1 MTKHWIAG
9 PLADIAKSVERTKG
23 WCMRRSS
30 ILLVI
35 SATLPLS
42 GCFGS
47 SMDLFGSD
55 TVDSSIS
62 TSTVVKSGNPTSRS
76 DELTVQSAV
85 SSADLSK
92 TEGKP
97 LPWANATTGSAGVV
111 TAIQEEKGNGVICRN
126 FSTTRHSYEGIAY
139 FSGKTCTSGTGN
151 WQLMNFDRQ
160 S

>member
-1 MTKHWIAG
+1 MRKASMIFIIA
-9 PLADIAKSVERTKG
+9 
-23 WCMRRSS
+23 
-30 ILLVI
+30 
-35 SATLPLS
+35 ATLPLS

-55 TVDSSIS
+55 SVDSSIS
-62 TSTVVKSGNPTSRS
+62 TSTVSKKGNPSSHS

-85 SSADLSK
+85 SSVDLDK
-92 TEGKP
+92 TDGKP

-111 TAIQEEKGNGVICRN
+111 TAIQEEKGQGFICRN

-151 WQLMNFDRQ
+151 WELMSFDRR

>member
-1 MTKHWIAG
+1 MRKASMITIIA
-9 PLADIAKSVERTKG
+9 
-23 WCMRRSS
+23 
-30 ILLVI
+30 
-35 SATLPLS
+35 ATLPLS

-55 TVDSSIS
+55 SVDSSIS
-62 TSTVVKSGNPTSRS
+62 TSTVSKKGNPASHS

-85 SSADLSK
+85 SSVDLDK
-92 TEGKP
+92 TDGKP
-97 LPWANATTGSAGVV
+97 LPWANASTGSAGVV
-111 TAIQEEKGNGVICRN
+111 TAIQEEKGQGFICRN

-151 WQLMNFDRQ
+151 WELMSFDRR

>member
-1 MTKHWIAG
+1 
-9 PLADIAKSVERTKG
+9 
-23 WCMRRSS
+23 MRKASMV
-30 ILLVI
+30 LVI
-35 SATLPLS
+35 AATLPLS

-55 TVDSSIS
+55 SVDNSIS
-62 TSTVVKSGNPTSRS
+62 TSTVSKTSNPSSHS

-85 SSADLSK
+85 SSADLDK
-92 TEGKP
+92 TDGKP

-111 TAIQEEKGNGVICRN
+111 TAIQEEKGQGFICRN

-151 WQLMNFDRQ
+151 WELMSFDRR

>member
-1 MTKHWIAG
+1 MSKR
-9 PLADIAKSVERTKG
+9 K
-23 WCMRRSS
+23 
-30 ILLVI
+30 ILLALA
-35 SATLPLS
+35 ATLPLS
-42 GCFGS
+42 GCFGG

-62 TSTVVKSGNPTSRS
+62 TNTISKGRTSGNGS

-92 TEGKP
+92 TDGKP

-111 TAIQEEKGNGVICRN
+111 TAIQEEKGQGVICRN

-139 FSGKTCTSGTGN
+139 FSGKTCTSGSGN
-151 WQLMNFDRQ
+151 WQLLSFDRQ

>member
-1 MTKHWIAG
+1 
-9 PLADIAKSVERTKG
+9 
-23 WCMRRSS
+23 MRRSS
-30 ILLVI
+30 ILLI
-35 SATLPLS
+35 ITATLPLS

-62 TSTVVKSGNPTSRS
+62 TSTIAKKGNGTSHS

-111 TAIQEEKGNGVICRN
+111 TAIQEEKGDGVICRT

-139 FSGKTCTSGTGN
+139 FSGKTCTAGSGS
-151 WQLMNFDRQ
+151 WQLMSFDRQ

>member
-1 MTKHWIAG
+1 
-9 PLADIAKSVERTKG
+9 
-23 WCMRRSS
+23 MRRTS
-30 ILLVI
+30 ILLI
-35 SATLPLS
+35 ITATLPLS

-62 TSTVVKSGNPTSRS
+62 TSTVAKKGNGTSHS

-111 TAIQEEKGNGVICRN
+111 TAIQEEKGDGVICRN

-139 FSGKTCTSGTGN
+139 FSGKTCTAGSGS

>member
-1 MTKHWIAG
+1 MTKHWIVG
-9 PLADIAKSVERTKG
+9 PFKDIAKSVERTKG

-30 ILLVI
+30 IFLVI
-35 SATLPLS
+35 AATLPLS
-42 GCFGS
+42 GCFGG

-62 TSTVVKSGNPTSRS
+62 TSTVNKTGNPTSHS

-111 TAIQEEKGNGVICRN
+111 TAIQEENQEYIPRGGSGAGVRLLVEFLRN
-126 FSTTRHSYEGIAY
+126 
-139 FSGKTCTSGTGN
+139 K
-151 WQLMNFDRQ
+151 
-160 S
+160 

>member
-1 MTKHWIAG
+1 
-9 PLADIAKSVERTKG
+9 
-23 WCMRRSS
+23 MRRSS

-35 SATLPLS
+35 AATLPLS

-47 SMDLFGSD
+47 SMDLFGSE
-55 TVDSSIS
+55 TVDNSIS
-62 TSTVVKSGNPTSRS
+62 TSTVAKNGNTTSRS

-92 TEGKP
+92 SEGKP

-111 TAIQEEKGNGVICRN
+111 TAIQEEKGDGVICRN

-139 FSGKTCTSGTGN
+139 FSGKTCTAGSGS

>member
-1 MTKHWIAG
+1 MRKASMILIIA
-9 PLADIAKSVERTKG
+9 
-23 WCMRRSS
+23 
-30 ILLVI
+30 
-35 SATLPLS
+35 ATLPLS

-55 TVDSSIS
+55 SVDSSIS
-62 TSTVVKSGNPTSRS
+62 TSTVSKKGNPSSHS

-85 SSADLSK
+85 SSVDLDK
-92 TEGKP
+92 TDGKP

-111 TAIQEEKGNGVICRN
+111 TAIQEEKGQGFICRN

-151 WQLMNFDRQ
+151 WELMSFDRR

>member
-1 MTKHWIAG
+1 MTKHWIVG
-9 PLADIAKSVERTKG
+9 PLKDIAKSVERTKG

-30 ILLVI
+30 ILLI
-35 SATLPLS
+35 ITATLPLS

-62 TSTVVKSGNPTSRS
+62 TSTIAKKGNGTSHS

-111 TAIQEEKGNGVICRN
+111 TAIQEEKGDGVICRN

-139 FSGKTCTSGTGN
+139 FSGKTCTAGSGS
-151 WQLMNFDRQ
+151 WQLMSFDRQ

>member
-1 MTKHWIAG
+1 
-9 PLADIAKSVERTKG
+9 
-23 WCMRRSS
+23 
-30 ILLVI
+30 
-35 SATLPLS
+35 
-42 GCFGS
+42 
-47 SMDLFGSD
+47 MDLFGSD
-55 TVDSSIS
+55 SVDSSIS
-62 TSTVVKSGNPTSRS
+62 TNTVSKNRNGGNGS

-111 TAIQEEKGNGVICRN
+111 TAIQEEKGQGVICRN

-139 FSGKTCTSGTGN
+139 FSGKTCTSGSGN
-151 WQLMNFDRQ
+151 WQLLSFDRQ

>member
-1 MTKHWIAG
+1 MRKASMIFIIA
-9 PLADIAKSVERTKG
+9 
-23 WCMRRSS
+23 
-30 ILLVI
+30 
-35 SATLPLS
+35 ATLPLS

-47 SMDLFGSD
+47 SMDLFGSNS
-55 TVDSSIS
+55 VDNSIS
-62 TSTVVKSGNPTSRS
+62 TSTVSKTGNPASHS

-85 SSADLSK
+85 SSVDLDK
-92 TEGKP
+92 TDGKP

-111 TAIQEEKGNGVICRN
+111 TAIQEEKGQGFICRN

-151 WQLMNFDRQ
+151 WELMSFDRR

>member
-1 MTKHWIAG
+1 
-9 PLADIAKSVERTKG
+9 
-23 WCMRRSS
+23 MRKSS
-30 ILLVI
+30 ILLI
-35 SATLPLS
+35 ITATLPLS
-42 GCFGS
+42 GCFGG

-55 TVDSSIS
+55 TVDNSIS
-62 TSTVVKSGNPTSRS
+62 TSTIAKKNDGTSHS

-111 TAIQEEKGNGVICRN
+111 TAIQEEKGDGVICRN

-139 FSGKTCTSGTGN
+139 FSGKTCTAGSGS
-151 WQLMNFDRQ
+151 WQLMSFDRQ

>member
-1 MTKHWIAG
+1 
-9 PLADIAKSVERTKG
+9 
-23 WCMRRSS
+23 MRRSS
-30 ILLVI
+30 ILLI
-35 SATLPLS
+35 ITATLPLS

-62 TSTVVKSGNPTSRS
+62 TSTVAKKGNGTSHS

-111 TAIQEEKGNGVICRN
+111 TAIQEEKGDGVICRN

-139 FSGKTCTSGTGN
+139 FSGKTCTAGSGS
-151 WQLMNFDRQ
+151 WQLMSFDRQ

>member
-1 MTKHWIAG
+1 MRKASMIFIIA
-9 PLADIAKSVERTKG
+9 
-23 WCMRRSS
+23 
-30 ILLVI
+30 
-35 SATLPLS
+35 ATLPLS

-55 TVDSSIS
+55 SVDSSIS
-62 TSTVVKSGNPTSRS
+62 TSTVSKTGNPSSHS

-85 SSADLSK
+85 SSVDLDK
-92 TEGKP
+92 TDGKP

-111 TAIQEEKGNGVICRN
+111 TAIQEEKGQGFICRN

-151 WQLMNFDRQ
+151 WELMSFDRR

>member
-1 MTKHWIAG
+1 
-9 PLADIAKSVERTKG
+9 
-23 WCMRRSS
+23 MRRSS
-30 ILLVI
+30 ILLI
-35 SATLPLS
+35 ITATLPLS

-62 TSTVVKSGNPTSRS
+62 TSTVAKKGNGTSHS

-111 TAIQEEKGNGVICRN
+111 TAIQEEKGDGVICRN

-139 FSGKTCTSGTGN
+139 FSGKTCTAGSGS
-151 WQLMNFDRQ
+151 WHLMSFDRQ

>member
-1 MTKHWIAG
+1 MRKASMILIIA
-9 PLADIAKSVERTKG
+9 
-23 WCMRRSS
+23 
-30 ILLVI
+30 
-35 SATLPLS
+35 ATLPLS

-47 SMDLFGSD
+47 GMDLFGSD
-55 TVDSSIS
+55 SVDSSIS
-62 TSTVVKSGNPTSRS
+62 TSTVSKKSNPSSHS

-85 SSADLSK
+85 SSADLDK
-92 TEGKP
+92 ANGKP

-111 TAIQEEKGNGVICRN
+111 TAIQEEKGQGFICRN

-151 WQLMNFDRQ
+151 WELMSFDRR

>member
-1 MTKHWIAG
+1 MK
-9 PLADIAKSVERTKG
+9 DIAKSVERTKG

-30 ILLVI
+30 ILLI
-35 SATLPLS
+35 ITATLPLS

-62 TSTVVKSGNPTSRS
+62 TSTVAKKGNGTSHS

-111 TAIQEEKGNGVICRN
+111 TAIQEEKGDGVICRN

-139 FSGKTCTSGTGN
+139 FSGKTCTAGSGS
-151 WQLMNFDRQ
+151 WQLMSFDRQ

>member
-1 MTKHWIAG
+1 
-9 PLADIAKSVERTKG
+9 
-23 WCMRRSS
+23 MRKASM
-30 ILLVI
+30 ILLI
-35 SATLPLS
+35 AATLPLS
-42 GCFGS
+42 GCFGG

-55 TVDSSIS
+55 SIDSSIS
-62 TSTVVKSGNPTSRS
+62 TSTVSKKGNPSSHS

-85 SSADLSK
+85 SSADLNK
-92 TEGKP
+92 TDGKP

-111 TAIQEEKGNGVICRN
+111 TAIQEEKGQGFICRN

-151 WQLMNFDRQ
+151 WELMSFDRR

>member
-1 MTKHWIAG
+1 MTKHWIVG
-9 PLADIAKSVERTKG
+9 PLKDIAKSVERTKG

-30 ILLVI
+30 ILLI
-35 SATLPLS
+35 ITATLPLS

-62 TSTVVKSGNPTSRS
+62 TSTVAKKGNGTSHS

-111 TAIQEEKGNGVICRN
+111 TAIQEEKGDGVICRN

-139 FSGKTCTSGTGN
+139 FSGKTCTAGSGS
-151 WQLMNFDRQ
+151 WQLMSFDRQ

>member
-1 MTKHWIAG
+1 MTKHWILG
-9 PLADIAKSVERTKG
+9 PLKDIAKSVERTKG

-30 ILLVI
+30 ILLI
-35 SATLPLS
+35 ITATLPLS

-62 TSTVVKSGNPTSRS
+62 TSTVAKKGNGTSHS

-111 TAIQEEKGNGVICRN
+111 TAIQEEKGDGMICRN

-139 FSGKTCTSGTGN
+139 FSGKTCTAGTGN

>member
-1 MTKHWIAG
+1 
-9 PLADIAKSVERTKG
+9 
-23 WCMRRSS
+23 MRKASM
-30 ILLVI
+30 ILVI
-35 SATLPLS
+35 AATLPLS

-55 TVDSSIS
+55 SVDSSIS
-62 TSTVVKSGNPTSRS
+62 TSTVSKQGNPASHS

-85 SSADLSK
+85 SSVDLDK
-92 TEGKP
+92 TDGKP

-111 TAIQEEKGNGVICRN
+111 TAIQEEKGQGFICRN

-139 FSGKTCTSGTGN
+139 FSGKTCTSGSGN
-151 WQLMNFDRQ
+151 WELMSFDRR

>member
-1 MTKHWIAG
+1 MSKR
-9 PLADIAKSVERTKG
+9 K
-23 WCMRRSS
+23 
-30 ILLVI
+30 ILLALA
-35 SATLPLS
+35 ATLPLS
-42 GCFGS
+42 GCFGG

-62 TSTVVKSGNPTSRS
+62 TNTISKGRASGNGS

-111 TAIQEEKGNGVICRN
+111 TAIQEEKGQGVICRN

-139 FSGKTCTSGTGN
+139 FSGKTCTSGSGN
-151 WQLMNFDRQ
+151 WQLLSFDRQ

>member
-1 MTKHWIAG
+1 
-9 PLADIAKSVERTKG
+9 
-23 WCMRRSS
+23 
-30 ILLVI
+30 
-35 SATLPLS
+35 
-42 GCFGS
+42 
-47 SMDLFGSD
+47 MDLFGSD

-62 TSTVVKSGNPTSRS
+62 TSTVAKKGNGTSHS

-111 TAIQEEKGNGVICRN
+111 TAIQEEKGDGVICRN

-139 FSGKTCTSGTGN
+139 FSGKTCTAGSGS